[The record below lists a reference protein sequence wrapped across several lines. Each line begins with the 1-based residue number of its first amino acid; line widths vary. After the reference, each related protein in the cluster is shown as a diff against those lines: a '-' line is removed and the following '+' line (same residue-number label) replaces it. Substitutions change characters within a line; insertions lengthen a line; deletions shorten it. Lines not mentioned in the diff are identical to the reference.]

1 MLYFVAPRKLK
12 NQLKNKNNQLDAKPI
27 STGKGK
33 KSLKLENYIHR
44 QISQPVMTYLFNQL
58 KNRFLFIY
66 FFRDNGITIQ
76 ISMYQI
82 YCELVLFLT
91 VLIFIAIEKTLFWA
105 RIFSFISST
114 MIYVIHP
121 IFYLFGDKNFRKRV
135 LNQGIW
141 KALKKELFQNNSEIQ
156 PVN

>member
-1 MLYFVAPRKLK
+1 MLQKCKPLTIFNICKVFKIQLSQENFATILEKKWLKKFV
-12 NQLKNKNNQLDAKPI
+12 
-27 STGKGK
+27 
-33 KSLKLENYIHR
+33 
-44 QISQPVMTYLFNQL
+44 
-58 KNRFLFIY
+58 FL
-66 FFRDNGITIQ
+66 FRDNGITIQ
-76 ISMYQI
+76 ISIYQI
-82 YCELVLFLT
+82 YSEIFMFLT

-141 KALKKELFQNNSEIQ
+141 RALKKELFPNNSEIQ

>member
-1 MLYFVAPRKLK
+1 MTEILNFCSFL
-12 NQLKNKNNQLDAKPI
+12 NQHTCLI
-27 STGKGK
+27 SCKTD
-33 KSLKLENYIHR
+33 
-44 QISQPVMTYLFNQL
+44 F
-58 KNRFLFIY
+58 FFD

-76 ISMYQI
+76 ISIYQI
-82 YCELVLFLT
+82 YCELVMFLT

-141 KALKKELFQNNSEIQ
+141 KALKKEFFPNNSEIQ